1 MTSFDF
7 IIVGGGTAGCVLAN
21 RLSENPDLSVL
32 VLEVGGEVTP
42 DSEDV
47 QQWCDL
53 IGSDID
59 WNYQTIEQP
68 SLNNRKIKQ
77 PRGKLLGGTSSLN
90 GMLYTRPLRHN
101 FEQWASEGAIGWNYE
116 NIVPYL
122 QKLEDFDQS
131 GDPILGHHGIL
142 HLTTQEVNTDKHHV
156 YKNILETCHH
166 LGYPIYDN
174 FSASEFIEGSEGLG
188 WFSANIKD
196 NKRYGAAQAYLKP
209 VMNRSN
215 LTVIT
220 HAQATRI
227 LIENDRAIGIEYM
240 YQGQLRQAEVK
251 REVILAAGSLESPK
265 LLLLSG
271 IGAENELKKHNI
283 PLKLSLPGVGENFHD
298 HVTVSSHF
306 VLKSDVEEPVCNLCR
321 VALFAKS
328 DPSMPV
334 SDLEY
339 LMMVTTQHDETEQEA
354 KALTIHVSIQ
364 VPVSRGW
371 VKLASNDPLADPL
384 IHPNL
389 LGEKADRDRLIAA
402 IQKARQLVKTEP
414 LAGIIER
421 ELIPGQ
427 KYPTDEALDTFIREQ
442 AQSQWHIC
450 GSCKMGIDDMA
461 VVNPELIVRGL
472 NNVRVVDSS
481 IMPSVVTGH
490 AQSSIFAIAE
500 KAADLI
506 MANLYQ
512 LQNS

>member
-227 LIENDRAIGIEYM
+227 LIENDRAIGLNICT
-240 YQGQLRQAEVK
+240 K
-251 REVILAAGSLESPK
+251 GS
-265 LLLLSG
+265 
-271 IGAENELKKHNI
+271 
-283 PLKLSLPGVGENFHD
+283 
-298 HVTVSSHF
+298 
-306 VLKSDVEEPVCNLCR
+306 
-321 VALFAKS
+321 
-328 DPSMPV
+328 
-334 SDLEY
+334 
-339 LMMVTTQHDETEQEA
+339 
-354 KALTIHVSIQ
+354 
-364 VPVSRGW
+364 
-371 VKLASNDPLADPL
+371 
-384 IHPNL
+384 
-389 LGEKADRDRLIAA
+389 
-402 IQKARQLVKTEP
+402 
-414 LAGIIER
+414 
-421 ELIPGQ
+421 
-427 KYPTDEALDTFIREQ
+427 
-442 AQSQWHIC
+442 
-450 GSCKMGIDDMA
+450 
-461 VVNPELIVRGL
+461 
-472 NNVRVVDSS
+472 
-481 IMPSVVTGH
+481 
-490 AQSSIFAIAE
+490 
-500 KAADLI
+500 
-506 MANLYQ
+506 
-512 LQNS
+512 